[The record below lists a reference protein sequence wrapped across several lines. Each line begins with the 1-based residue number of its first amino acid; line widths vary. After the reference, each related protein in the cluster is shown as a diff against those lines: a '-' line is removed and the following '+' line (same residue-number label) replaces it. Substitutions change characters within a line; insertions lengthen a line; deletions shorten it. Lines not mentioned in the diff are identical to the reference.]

1 MAVAVPRDIKEM
13 SIMVLADRKMQ
24 GFTHPEL
31 LEMRE
36 WMREAAAADIGA
48 FRAYLDRECQPI
60 RARQAMVDAWRMG
73 RKDVKAELEANFV
86 QSGAEIAEQEKVFI
100 RGGLVGCRLAAFKK
114 FIERLLK

>member
-48 FRAYLDRECQPI
+48 FRAYLDRKCQPI
-60 RARQAMVDAWRMG
+60 RARQAMVADAIG
-73 RKDVKAELEANFV
+73 RIKARIEADR
-86 QSGAEIAEQEKVFI
+86 E
-100 RGGLVGCRLAAFKK
+100 RAA
-114 FIERLLK
+114 

>member
-36 WMREAAAADIGA
+36 WMREAAAADIA
-48 FRAYLDRECQPI
+48 TFRAYLERECQPI
-60 RARQAMVDAWRMG
+60 RARQAMVADAIG
-73 RKDVKAELEANFV
+73 RIKARIEADR
-86 QSGAEIAEQEKVFI
+86 E
-100 RGGLVGCRLAAFKK
+100 RAA
-114 FIERLLK
+114 

>member
-36 WMREAAAADIGA
+36 WMREAAAADIA
-48 FRAYLDRECQPI
+48 T
-60 RARQAMVDAWRMG
+60 
-73 RKDVKAELEANFV
+73 
-86 QSGAEIAEQEKVFI
+86 
-100 RGGLVGCRLAAFKK
+100 
-114 FIERLLK
+114 